1 MAQQTLSLII
11 SAIDRATGPINKIRN
26 SINGLGGGAD
36 KAGQQA
42 GGLSN
47 AIAFGMVKAQAA
59 IGAVTMGYQQLTS
72 AIAESTDL
80 QIQNMSAAQ
89 TLSTLTG
96 QTFDASAG
104 FIDQLNANLAKS
116 AAALPG
122 VTKDYTAFAR
132 TVSDNVALAFQ
143 GADGT
148 IQDMD
153 KFRGALE
160 GVSESF
166 GVLAASEKVPIQN
179 AGLAFSRLMGGGT
192 LNSVRILE
200 FFEGK
205 NQGLFNELRKRLDEA
220 GATDFADLDI
230 ASRFKILDESAKKFV
245 TDDFKGR
252 AADTVDGL
260 WQSFMSGLT
269 DPMGGLFGLM
279 RDLNTSTPQVESA
292 FNSFNGLLQTLIGDN
307 GLTSTLGEL
316 LKSMGLTSDPMQVLS
331 DAFQWLDK
339 QAKRLN
345 GFLSGAEAN
354 VQAIT
359 FENLGAQLSRFVNFA
374 QGRILQFLQGP
385 ALDNVGE
392 VIAQIVNAATGA
404 IVAVIS
410 GADAGQ
416 TSSVVGTALTV
427 IIREIA
433 DVLANLSWQSWAVI
447 ISAALAP
454 IIVGAAV
461 KGLGLMLSKAIG
473 TALIAAV
480 GSPLF
485 AAAAIKITTAIVA
498 FFSAI
503 AALPAALVAV
513 AGALTL
519 ASIQVFVTRWDEIM
533 ALYKSFF
540 TDIAQIFRGGA
551 EVAIGVLTGN
561 LGLIQ
566 QGMQNLVDGV
576 LGWINQARDTWAII
590 TNGETTAEKRN
601 LANTDRFTRQI
612 EAGGG
617 RVNADGSVTGPT
629 PNGAAGYIPN
639 AASGFM
645 GLLTAAARERR
656 AMPAGAGL
664 LVANTSE
671 TVLTREQAGAV
682 GGALASKGGGNTFN
696 ISMTVNGAGESPD
709 TLAQRVVNLLQIQ
722 LDEHLQGSLI

>member
-11 SAIDRATGPINKIRN
+11 SVIDRASSGVNKIRDSMKGLAGPAEKACKSTCGFGD
-26 SINGLGGGAD
+26 SIA
-36 KAGQQA
+36 A
-42 GGLSN
+42 
-47 AIAFGMVKAQAA
+47 GMVKAQAA
-59 IGAVTMGYQQLTS
+59 IGAVTMGYQKLTG

-96 QTFDASAG
+96 QTFDASAS

-116 AAALPG
+116 AAVLPG

-148 IQDMD
+148 IKDMD

-205 NQGLFNELRKRLDEA
+205 NQGLFNELQKRLDDA
-220 GATDFADLDI
+220 GAKGFADLDF

-260 WQSFMSGLT
+260 WQGFISGLT
-269 DPMGGLFGLM
+269 DPLGGLFGLM

-292 FNSFNGLLQTLIGDN
+292 FNSFNTLLKTLIGDN

-316 LKSMGLTSDPMQVLS
+316 LKSMGLTADPMQVLS

-345 GFLSGAEAN
+345 KFLAGAEAN

-374 QGRILQFLQGP
+374 QGKILQFLQGP

-392 VIAQIVNAATGA
+392 VIAQIINAATGA
-404 IVAVIS
+404 IVAVI
-410 GADAGQ
+410 GGTDAGQ

-454 IIVGAAV
+454 VIVGAAV
-461 KGLGLMLSKAIG
+461 KGLGLMLTKAIG
-473 TALIAAV
+473 TALLAAV

-485 AAAAIKITTAIVA
+485 AAAAIKVTTAIVA
-498 FFSAI
+498 FFGAI

-519 ASIQVFVTRWDEIM
+519 ASIRVFVTRWDEISAM
-533 ALYKSFF
+533 FS
-540 TDIAQIFRGGA
+540 QIGRAFLGA
-551 EVAIGVLTGN
+551 GQIAIGILTLN
-561 LGLIQ
+561 TDLIK
-566 QGMQNLVDGV
+566 QGMQNLVDGTM
-576 LGWINQARDTWAII
+576 GWFTQLSDAWAII
-590 TNGETTAEKRN
+590 TGGETSATKSAIAAGEAADARI
-601 LANTDRFTRQI
+601 R
-612 EAGGG
+612 AGGG
-617 RVNADGSVTGPT
+617 RINPDGSVTGPRAK
-629 PNGAAGYIPN
+629 PSFDGYIPN

-656 AMPAGAGL
+656 AMPAGANL

-682 GGALASKGGGNTFN
+682 GGALANKGGGNTVN
-696 ISMTVNGAGESPD
+696 INMTVSGAGDPD
-709 TLAQRVVNLLQIQ
+709 TVADRVLRLLQIQ